1 YAGLD
6 TDGLGALELE
16 TTFVFK
22 EEDEP
27 LRKSVWPS
35 GSTRTFT
42 DVSATMTIPVEKC
55 QSELYLCLTYDTGAM
70 SGLQDWAS
78 ADDMMCAN
86 VSTGRSPGVWC
97 DLDLSLEP
105 GSFTIQPLKTARVYE
120 DTLTPVLINV
130 TLLNH
135 GRPLTNGVE
144 QLDWNVYIS
153 DQSDV
158 FLSNLNGEGG
168 AIMFPSSVTYGPES
182 HSLLQGLVNSGAE
195 LSLTNLAAPV
205 KVPHDVCEITTFIC
219 LEVTLKGTD
228 YSPHMDATPADN
240 VVCSVWPPDVL
251 DCSGDTID
259 LYTHLLNTGDG
270 VFVEGEP
277 RDYQLLLAVELAGSA
292 TFDFQLTPIQIQLY
306 LSLDQDIHTD
316 VDIKIPHSFGRLGE
330 SELRRRL
337 GPVTFDPDQ
346 VPTKTSEETIFLN
359 LGGDNLVIPQQPD
372 GSQYCGS
379 VFLGVV
385 IDTGNLVSERSE
397 LNNTAVI
404 PITVLCN
411 ADVLSVSDLVVYP
424 LHGQM
429 DIWPYTDLP
438 VTLDVTIQNVAVLP
452 FDAASPGHENF
463 LVKLYASETADF
475 SPHTATELSPT
486 QGWHYPPDIYRPLGR
501 GEKRTLKGIKG
512 HLNGKSFTD
521 IVCATTSYWIL
532 RVEKGSNIGAEET
545 SLHNNYLLYDPP
557 LPLQCEGKPEA
568 YYDISVKNFGLPDI
582 VSVDGMTVY
591 MLHLSPHF
599 SVGAVANK
607 ADVRKE
613 FISYALYLSPDQVLD
628 DQDLQVFTTTE
639 IVNVTAGMEADLDW
653 SNPAQILPEL
663 RDRSFCGL
671 VYAIMKLDDSN
682 EITEPLEMNNL
693 GIQQLFVQCDSDV
706 LGVSRLQLS
715 SPQTYIQEEVPT
727 PVNMS
732 VVLTCHRKE
741 DCFPKDPCVFQLS
754 VKLQM
759 GPSGD
764 TERAVTF
771 EENFRSIAS
780 YDRDPTGYSSV
791 LVLGGDLTIDDSDCA
806 TADFLVVEVVMSE
819 TADPVVANNMA
830 RQTLPWADC
839 WDSQDAMI
847 DLSVEDFHLH
857 GGNTIQHDMSTP
869 DNHYLYKQGQE
880 TLETEDPL
888 NQPIYVLFQ
897 LTVQL
902 TGPLTLPPMTA
913 ARPAYNFFFRF
924 VLSEDAVIDE
934 EDRMLDYN
942 MSFPQGE
949 VLRGRMVGGDLL
961 DLSDNMQGLPIPPD
975 ACGPQYLAVIVDSTQ
990 QQGVDYTGMYREKL
1004 EANNVKM
1011 QKVYVVCPR
1020 DVYKVE
1026 AAGYH
1031 PVQPV
1036 VWRDVPTHVTVD
1048 LTITNIGPQ
1057 DIDQAEHGKTNFD
1070 IMLALSAD
1078 ATLDGTDIPISLP
1091 GSDFPVTKIGMKMG
1105 QSLTVPV
1112 RAEVTVPAETCD
1124 TVRFLLVGVVA
1135 DDDVISN
1142 NYDSIGLKLNCTAD
1156 SVDLKVT
1163 GLSVEGDLTPG
1174 ETHNFTLLAGVD
1186 LTGSRQ
1192 LEEASFRYKLW
1203 LSADESLDTSVDTDL
1218 GYRIPADKPLSAA
1231 LEASTQSLDLSGNTV
1246 DGSGLRLPADLHKSY
1261 CGDVYLIAEMDP
1273 DNRVDETKEFN
1284 NYHAEMVRVSCSGD
1298 MFGVVAVQYSVPQHL
1313 LWEEVD
1319 TPVSIT
1325 VDLSCLWGGCT
1336 RLYPARRGTTYYTM
1350 DILVT
1355 ADPMGT
1361 DELVLSEVRL
1371 TSSDWIL
1378 DPSNGLGPDLR
1389 ENNGRKTV
1397 TLTGSIQIPANGCQ
1411 RWKYLGVRLMQGNN
1425 PSFGGA
1431 TDTVPENNQ
1440 QWTPLQLACDP
1451 RAYADLTVAGFSL
1464 SSLEYQVGDVEPHT
1478 FSLDI
1483 GVMQKN
1489 MPHMLHPDWSSEEK
1503 NFDVAFYLSD
1513 DAVITIDDTFVTHV
1527 PERNVNYLLQHGY
1540 LADGTT
1546 TSLQGQLDI
1555 TQEQFLKYCNR
1566 EVYLGIVVDSRYADP
1581 RGIVMGQI
1589 DETAEHNNFA
1599 TTKIRMQGCI
1609 RNIDLNVKGLRVT
1622 DSGVVISGEPL
1633 PLWTA
1638 VEVTSYDRDNLPV
1651 TSLPDQNYNLTFFLS
1666 KDRTF
1671 DPKEDFIL
1679 DYDTSGFSSLHS
1691 AVSSSRGRATV
1702 LTHVFT
1708 DMDGVGPHLSVP
1720 SKQWVCNKHWYI
1732 GAYVQL
1738 TEAVDPT
1745 GVKDQYKDNNAA
1757 VQHIYVACRFD
1768 RLYLDKLDVVY
1779 LPERFRDNSN
1789 NEVHFI
1795 ATVADMGSY
1804 SDQETPPLSGAV
1816 IHVH

>member
-1 YAGLD
+1 
-6 TDGLGALELE
+6 
-16 TTFVFK
+16 
-22 EEDEP
+22 
-27 LRKSVWPS
+27 
-35 GSTRTFT
+35 
-42 DVSATMTIPVEKC
+42 
-55 QSELYLCLTYDTGAM
+55 
-70 SGLQDWAS
+70 
-78 ADDMMCAN
+78 
-86 VSTGRSPGVWC
+86 
-97 DLDLSLEP
+97 
-105 GSFTIQPLKTARVYE
+105 
-120 DTLTPVLINV
+120 
-130 TLLNH
+130 
-135 GRPLTNGVE
+135 
-144 QLDWNVYIS
+144 
-153 DQSDV
+153 
-158 FLSNLNGEGG
+158 
-168 AIMFPSSVTYGPES
+168 
-182 HSLLQGLVNSGAE
+182 
-195 LSLTNLAAPV
+195 
-205 KVPHDVCEITTFIC
+205 
-219 LEVTLKGTD
+219 
-228 YSPHMDATPADN
+228 
-240 VVCSVWPPDVL
+240 
-251 DCSGDTID
+251 
-259 LYTHLLNTGDG
+259 
-270 VFVEGEP
+270 
-277 RDYQLLLAVELAGSA
+277 
-292 TFDFQLTPIQIQLY
+292 
-306 LSLDQDIHTD
+306 
-316 VDIKIPHSFGRLGE
+316 
-330 SELRRRL
+330 
-337 GPVTFDPDQ
+337 
-346 VPTKTSEETIFLN
+346 
-359 LGGDNLVIPQQPD
+359 
-372 GSQYCGS
+372 
-379 VFLGVV
+379 
-385 IDTGNLVSERSE
+385 
-397 LNNTAVI
+397 
-404 PITVLCN
+404 
-411 ADVLSVSDLVVYP
+411 
-424 LHGQM
+424 
-429 DIWPYTDLP
+429 
-438 VTLDVTIQNVAVLP
+438 
-452 FDAASPGHENF
+452 
-463 LVKLYASETADF
+463 
-475 SPHTATELSPT
+475 
-486 QGWHYPPDIYRPLGR
+486 
-501 GEKRTLKGIKG
+501 
-512 HLNGKSFTD
+512 
-521 IVCATTSYWIL
+521 
-532 RVEKGSNIGAEET
+532 
-545 SLHNNYLLYDPP
+545 
-557 LPLQCEGKPEA
+557 
-568 YYDISVKNFGLPDI
+568 
-582 VSVDGMTVY
+582 
-591 MLHLSPHF
+591 
-599 SVGAVANK
+599 
-607 ADVRKE
+607 
-613 FISYALYLSPDQVLD
+613 
-628 DQDLQVFTTTE
+628 
-639 IVNVTAGMEADLDW
+639 MEADLDW
-653 SNPAQILPEL
+653 SNPAQIFPEL

-693 GIQQLFVQCDSDV
+693 GMQQLFVQCDSDV
-706 LGVSRLQLS
+706 LGVSHLELS
-715 SPQTYIQEEVPT
+715 SPQTYLQEEVPT
-727 PVNMS
+727 PVNIS

-741 DCFPKDPCVFQLS
+741 DCFPKDPSVFQVS
-754 VKLQM
+754 VKLLM

-764 TERAVTF
+764 TERAVTL
-771 EENFRSIAS
+771 EENFRSITS
-780 YDRDPTGYSSV
+780 YGRDPTGYSSV

-806 TADFLVVEVVMSE
+806 TADSLAVEVVMSE

-839 WDSQDAMI
+839 WASQDAMI

-869 DNHYLYKQGQE
+869 DNHYLYKQE
-880 TLETEDPL
+880 TSETEDPL

-902 TGPLTLPPMTA
+902 TGPLMLPAMTA

-1031 PVQPV
+1031 PAQSV

-1105 QSLTVPV
+1105 LSLTVPV

-1124 TVRFLLVGVVA
+1124 TVKFLLVGVVA

-1174 ETHNFTLLAGVD
+1174 EAHNFTLLAGVD
-1186 LTGSRQ
+1186 LAGSRQ
-1192 LEEASFRYKLW
+1192 LEEGSFRYKLW

-1218 GYRIPADKPLSAA
+1218 GYRIPAEKPLSAA

-1284 NYHAEMVRVSCSGD
+1284 NYHAEMVRVACSGD

-1350 DILVT
+1350 DVLVT

-1361 DELVLSEVRL
+1361 DELILSEVRL
-1371 TSSDWIL
+1371 TSTDWIL

-1397 TLTGSIQIPANGCQ
+1397 TLTGSIRIPADGCQ

-1464 SSLEYQVGDVEPHT
+1464 SSLEYLVGDVEPHT

-1581 RGIVMGQI
+1581 RGVVMGQI

-1599 TTKIRMQGCI
+1599 TTKIKMQGCI

-1789 NEVHFI
+1789 NEVHFR

-1804 SDQETPPLSGAV
+1804 SDQETPPPLSEDDFNLVLYLSNDTTLDTARDTQLTVQDYTTGSHQAQVLENGRAYKTGLLRGLVHVPSSLCDPRSRPYLFVLIRPSATLLAGSDLTNDQAGIPINVYCNSDYVDLEVSDFRLVEDNVLQSGVAKTFSLEVRISSSGSAAIPRVGRQYPERTSWDYRFYLSHDSNIDPAEDLWLAYSFKKDVLALLFSETNSSSFYQLGANDLV
-1816 IHVH
+1816 IDHELSHYEQYCGDAYLGVVLSDNRNAHDPVDPEPANNVRAILINLQCPGDILAVDAFELGIVLPQEHIWAGVDTPVKINTTISNYGRQPVISRNGTRNLYLQVYFSRDRYLDYDDWAGLETYISLSEEGKDQLAD